1 MRRLLVQE
9 VVHTR
14 PKPVLNKQTGDFRE
28 YPFLEQR
35 TPEEASVN
43 TWVKAPG
50 GTWVAA
56 KTGGGKVHAADAAA
70 THRDARLLAE
80 KEQKRAAQSKKKAG
94 EHEEQR
100 SSAALRQAKQDIAA
114 ASHASA
120 EREQQQHQLSAR
132 DKKLKKWAKGTKR
145 RELKIVINGAK
156 RGNVDKEKCAVCQE
170 LLCDM
175 QYSGDL
181 SVTRCRHFYHTEC
194 WLGYVQNARYGAT
207 ATSYNFDHHCHRARN
222 RGNNDKC
229 PCCATTGL
237 AETGNAGFVTRN
249 VVQTTVIQVQV
260 SIAS

>member
-1 MRRLLVQE
+1 MR
-9 VVHTR
+9 
-14 PKPVLNKQTGDFRE
+14 KPVLNKQTGDFRE

-43 TWVKAPG
+43 TRVKAPA
-50 GTWVAA
+50 AA
-56 KTGGGKVHAADAAA
+56 KTGGGKAHAADAAA
-70 THRDARLLAE
+70 TRREARLLAE
-80 KEQKRAAQSKKKAG
+80 KEQKRAAQSKKKAA

-100 SSAALRQAKQDIAA
+100 NAALRQAKQDIAA

-132 DKKLKKWAKGTKR
+132 DKKLKKWAKATKR

-181 SVTRCRHFYHTEC
+181 SVTRCRHFYHREC

-207 ATSYNFDHHCHRARN
+207 ATSYNFDHQCHRARN

-237 AETGNAGFVTRN
+237 AETGDAGFVTRN
-249 VVQTTVIQVQV
+249 VVQTTVIEVQV
-260 SIAS
+260 STQASIVVCMRSTDMFLTY